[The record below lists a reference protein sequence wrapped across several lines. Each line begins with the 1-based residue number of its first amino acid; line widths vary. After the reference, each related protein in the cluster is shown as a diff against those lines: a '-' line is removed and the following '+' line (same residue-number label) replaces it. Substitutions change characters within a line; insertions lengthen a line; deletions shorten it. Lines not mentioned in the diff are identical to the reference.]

1 MLGIF
6 LFVAEATF
14 ITFFLFPLFPLFTL
28 LSSSFTLFLFS
39 FFPFFLLYFSFW
51 LSRLRHGDV
60 IDVSYFPWNPVF
72 GQDTAADGGDGIGVG
87 GFGE

>member
-14 ITFFLFPLFPLFTL
+14 ITFFLFPLFTL

-39 FFPFFLLYFSFW
+39 FFPFILFFLAFPSPSWGCDRCVVLPVESSIW
-51 LSRLRHGDV
+51 AGHGGR
-60 IDVSYFPWNPVF
+60 WR
-72 GQDTAADGGDGIGVG
+72 
-87 GFGE
+87 